1 MLKQLSIQNYA
12 LIRQLDIQPSKG
24 LNIIT
29 GETGAGKSIMLGAIG
44 LLLGN
49 RADSKVLFDED
60 QKCFVEGIFDITGYA
75 LNEIFEEE
83 DIDFDTTCIIRR
95 EITPN
100 GKSRAFINDTP
111 ARVETLK
118 RVMEVLMDIHS
129 QHDTLLLGSN
139 LYQTQLLDAYAGNAS
154 LVVTFKEQFKTW
166 KKAEKF
172 WVALKEGV
180 ALAQKEL
187 DYNFYLLK
195 ELEEV
200 KLQSGEQETLEE
212 ELRLLENAEEIK
224 TKLNYSI
231 DLLNNSEQAVN
242 SNLKAAVVFLDQLTK
257 FSTQY
262 ATLKDRA
269 NSAFLELK
277 DIVAELEDLEGA
289 IEVSPEKIEVVS
301 QRLSV
306 VYKLQQ
312 KHQVKTIE
320 ALLEIE
326 ADLREKVGAVLNL
339 EDQIN
344 EAAKAV
350 TTAFDILTVSGKAL
364 STKRMQAIPAME
376 AELKTLLAD
385 LGMKEAYVNIKQ
397 ESIEPS
403 VNGADKIS
411 FLFTANKGVAPQELK
426 TAASGG
432 EFSRLMLAMK
442 YILADKMAMPTIIF
456 DEIDTGIS
464 GEIAIK
470 VGKLMKQMT
479 DKHQIICIS
488 HMPQMASQAEAHY
501 YVYKDH
507 SSERTVSKVK
517 LLTNEERIREIAQ
530 MIGGDNPTESAVQ
543 SARELIGNQV

>member
-139 LYQTQLLDAYAGNAS
+139 LYQTQLLDAYAGNTS
-154 LVVTFKEQFKTW
+154 LVATFKEQFKTW

-320 ALLEIE
+320 ALLAIE

-350 TTAFDILTVSGKAL
+350 TTAFDILIDSGKVL
-364 STKRMQAIPAME
+364 SIKRTQAIPAME

-397 ESIEPS
+397 ETIEPS
-403 VNGADKIS
+403 ANGADKIS

-507 SSERTVSKVK
+507 SSDRTVSKVK
-517 LLTNEERIREIAQ
+517 LLTNEERISEIAQ
-530 MIGGDNPTESAVQ
+530 MIGGDNPSESAVQ
-543 SARELIGNQV
+543 SARELIGYQA

>member
-1 MLKQLSIQNYA
+1 M
-12 LIRQLDIQPSKG
+12 
-24 LNIIT
+24 
-29 GETGAGKSIMLGAIG
+29 
-44 LLLGN
+44 
-49 RADSKVLFDED
+49 
-60 QKCFVEGIFDITGYA
+60 
-75 LNEIFEEE
+75 
-83 DIDFDTTCIIRR
+83 
-95 EITPN
+95 
-100 GKSRAFINDTP
+100 
-111 ARVETLK
+111 
-118 RVMEVLMDIHS
+118 
-129 QHDTLLLGSN
+129 
-139 LYQTQLLDAYAGNAS
+139 
-154 LVVTFKEQFKTW
+154 
-166 KKAEKF
+166 
-172 WVALKEGV
+172 
-180 ALAQKEL
+180 
-187 DYNFYLLK
+187 
-195 ELEEV
+195 
-200 KLQSGEQETLEE
+200 
-212 ELRLLENAEEIK
+212 
-224 TKLNYSI
+224 
-231 DLLNNSEQAVN
+231 
-242 SNLKAAVVFLDQLTK
+242 
-257 FSTQY
+257 
-262 ATLKDRA
+262 
-269 NSAFLELK
+269 
-277 DIVAELEDLEGA
+277 
-289 IEVSPEKIEVVS
+289 VS

-350 TTAFDILTVSGKAL
+350 TAAFDILIASGKLL
-364 STKRMQAIPAME
+364 STKRTQAIPSME

-403 VNGADKIS
+403 ANGADKIS

-507 SSERTVSKVK
+507 SSDRTVSKVK

>member
-139 LYQTQLLDAYAGNAS
+139 LYQTQLLDAYAGNTS
-154 LVVTFKEQFKTW
+154 LVATFKEQFKTW

-231 DLLNNSEQAVN
+231 DLLNNSEHAVN
-242 SNLKAAVVFLDQLTK
+242 SNLKAAVVYLDQLTK

-350 TTAFDILTVSGKAL
+350 TAAFDILIASGKVL
-364 STKRMQAIPAME
+364 STKRTQAIPAME
-376 AELKTLLAD
+376 VELKTLLAD

-507 SSERTVSKVK
+507 SSDRTVSKVK

-530 MIGGDNPTESAVQ
+530 MIGGDNPSESAVQ
-543 SARELIGNQV
+543 SARELIGYQA

>member
-139 LYQTQLLDAYAGNAS
+139 LYQTQLLDAYAGNTS
-154 LVVTFKEQFKTW
+154 LVATFKEQFKTW

-231 DLLNNSEQAVN
+231 DLLNNSEHAVN
-242 SNLKAAVVFLDQLTK
+242 SNLKAAVVYLDQLTK

-350 TTAFDILTVSGKAL
+350 TAAFDILIASGKVL
-364 STKRMQAIPAME
+364 STKRTQAIPAME
-376 AELKTLLAD
+376 VELKTLLAD

-507 SSERTVSKVK
+507 SSDRTVSKVK

-543 SARELIGNQV
+543 SARELIGYQA

>member
-154 LVVTFKEQFKTW
+154 LVATFKEQFKTW

>member
-139 LYQTQLLDAYAGNAS
+139 LYQTQLLDAYAGNTS
-154 LVVTFKEQFKTW
+154 LVATFKEQFKTW

-231 DLLNNSEQAVN
+231 DLLNNSEHAVN
-242 SNLKAAVVFLDQLTK
+242 SNLKAAVVYLDQLTK

-350 TTAFDILTVSGKAL
+350 TAAFDILIASGKVL
-364 STKRMQAIPAME
+364 STKRTQAIPAME
-376 AELKTLLAD
+376 VELKTLLAD

-403 VNGADKIS
+403 ANGADKIS

-507 SSERTVSKVK
+507 SSDRTVSKVK

-543 SARELIGNQV
+543 SARELIGYQA